1 MGRKDSPIRR
11 HHPFQSTRCSLTK
24 QLRAG
29 ALLALL
35 STTSLVCAQPE
46 LFAGALTATQA
57 TEAAAWSQSYA
68 HLLATNE
75 IPLEADD
82 FAFTTAAMNGPL
94 FSLRHSAA
102 RTTAA
107 ATGLAVDP
115 CLIVLGN
122 VVSYENQSTLDV
134 IAYLASTQVLTDML
148 ADPAATIAHID
159 AIASSTVPVEIEIN
173 GSLLVSNGLSAV
185 AVSGEPVI
193 AWTVLV
199 SARTAGDIAAL
210 SVLAPQIIGNLN
222 AAGHDGSNQAWAE
235 LNAVPLAADLL
246 RAELEEQLPGVL
258 DPASEARVGRA
269 DAVFGVYG
277 RLALIVVEFD
287 DGVVLVDSIT
297 GNIAGPFDP
306 AGPWSASNLL
316 EDHPQAYTM
325 GQAYEIID
333 AEACVL
339 GKWRRAPADDS
350 TDYEYLPRRTPRP
363 DNTPHP
369 LDPYTDPQPLKAP
382 WPIVPQPVQLDP
394 NKDGNISKWF
404 CNGGTGGQPCRCVS
418 YGIELDYSPNAVPRP
433 TSRYA
438 RRQCVNNQSN
448 CNPNQTGDPEVG
460 PGSPRPTPASQSADW
475 TCETWWWHN

>member
-11 HHPFQSTRCSLTK
+11 HHPFQSTRYSRTK
-24 QLRAG
+24 LSRAG
-29 ALLALL
+29 ALVALL
-35 STTSLVCAQPE
+35 SATSLVCAQPE
-46 LFAGALTATQA
+46 LFAGTLTATQA

-75 IPLEADD
+75 IPLEAED

-102 RTTAA
+102 RTTGA

-134 IAYLASTQVLTDML
+134 IAYLASTQVSTDML

-159 AIASSTVPVEIEIN
+159 AIASSQVPVEIEIN

-210 SVLAPQIIGNLN
+210 SALTPQIIGNLN

-246 RAELEEQLPGVL
+246 RAELEQQLPGVL

-287 DGVVLVDSIT
+287 EGVVLVDSIT

-306 AGPWSASNLL
+306 AGPWSASDLL
-316 EDHPQAYTM
+316 ENHPQAYTV
-325 GQAYEIID
+325 GQAHEIID
-333 AEACVL
+333 AQACVL
-339 GKWRRAPADDS
+339 ASW
-350 TDYEYLPRRTPRP
+350 
-363 DNTPHP
+363 
-369 LDPYTDPQPLKAP
+369 
-382 WPIVPQPVQLDP
+382 
-394 NKDGNISKWF
+394 
-404 CNGGTGGQPCRCVS
+404 
-418 YGIELDYSPNAVPRP
+418 
-433 TSRYA
+433 
-438 RRQCVNNQSN
+438 
-448 CNPNQTGDPEVG
+448 
-460 PGSPRPTPASQSADW
+460 RPTPPPGTIVPFPPYPGGPHPFFPYTPPGPLPAPWIAPTPDQQDPNTPGHYSSWSCVGTVTGCYCVTFGTVTTMPPPAPGKNYQVRQRCSTAGVCTGEHGTKPTVPPTYPSPGAGW
-475 TCETWWWHN
+475 TCITEWYY

>member
-1 MGRKDSPIRR
+1 VKE
-11 HHPFQSTRCSLTK
+11 FTRTKRCRSL
-24 QLRAG
+24 

-35 STTSLVCAQPE
+35 STSSLVCAQPE
-46 LFAGALTATQA
+46 LFAGALNATQA

-68 HLLATNE
+68 ELLALNE
-75 IPLEADD
+75 IPVEAEN

-122 VVSYENQSTLDV
+122 VVSYESQSTLDV
-134 IAYLASTQVLTDML
+134 IAYLASTQVSTDML

-235 LNAVPLAADLL
+235 LNAVPLSADLL

-306 AGPWSASNLL
+306 AGPWSASDLL
-316 EDHPQAYTM
+316 EDHPQAYTV
-325 GQAYEIID
+325 GQAHEIID
-333 AEACVL
+333 ADACVL
-339 GKWRRAPADDS
+339 AKW
-350 TDYEYLPRRTPRP
+350 
-363 DNTPHP
+363 
-369 LDPYTDPQPLKAP
+369 
-382 WPIVPQPVQLDP
+382 
-394 NKDGNISKWF
+394 
-404 CNGGTGGQPCRCVS
+404 
-418 YGIELDYSPNAVPRP
+418 
-433 TSRYA
+433 
-438 RRQCVNNQSN
+438 
-448 CNPNQTGDPEVG
+448 
-460 PGSPRPTPASQSADW
+460 RPTPPPGTIIPLPIFPGVPLYPYTPPGPLPAPWIAPTPVWQDPSTPGHYSSWSCVGTVTGCHCVTFGTVITVPPPAPAKTFQVRQRCSTAGACTGEHGTKPTVPPTYPSPGAGW
-475 TCETWWWHN
+475 ACTTEWYY